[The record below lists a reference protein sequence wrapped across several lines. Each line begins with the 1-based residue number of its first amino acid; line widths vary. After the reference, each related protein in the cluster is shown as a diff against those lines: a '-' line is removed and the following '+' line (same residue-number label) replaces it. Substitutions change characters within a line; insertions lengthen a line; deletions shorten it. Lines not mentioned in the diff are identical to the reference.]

1 MMRTRLLAARSVKIF
16 AVPLLLAGMVAGMAS
31 VTPAVAAQ
39 TRLAAPRVSIPYPG
53 QLNGAAVT
61 TAGTAWAVGYTS
73 GEALTER
80 WNGKSWTWAS
90 ALEVAPDGDFY
101 SVAAIS
107 ASNAWAVGYIPSAS
121 ATVSLIAHWNGKA
134 WKRVRSPNPGPGG
147 TLLSGVAAVSA
158 DNIWAVG
165 QTGLQKT
172 VILHWN
178 GKAWTR
184 VSSPSPGTYD
194 QLFGVAASSASNAW
208 AVGQTQNGSGI
219 HTLVLHW
226 NGKAWTQVHS
236 PSPGPMGDKLYG
248 VTVTSASNA
257 WAVGYSTV
265 YSEGWKTLI
274 LHWNGKAWTQVP
286 SPDPVTVSSSKL
298 TWNVLQGVAATSVS
312 NAWAVGYDE
321 TNLLGS
327 KTMILHWNGKAWKQV
342 ASPNPFCATC
352 DTLYGVASASA
363 RSAWAVGTV
372 NTGGEVVIL
381 HWNGTRWVNSTSANV
396 LG

>member
-1 MMRTRLLAARSVKIF
+1 MVRTRLLAARSVTIF
-16 AVPLLLAGMVAGMAS
+16 AVLLVAGTAAGIAS

-39 TRLAAPRVSIPYPG
+39 ARLQSPRVSIPFPG

-61 TAGTAWAVGYTS
+61 PAGTAWAVGYTT

-80 WNGKSWTWAS
+80 WNGKAWTWES
-90 ALEVAPDGDFY
+90 ALEVGPPDGDFY

-107 ASNAWAVGYIPSAS
+107 ASNAWAVGYAPSGS
-121 ATVSLIAHWNGKA
+121 ANVSLIAHWNGKA
-134 WKRVRSPNPGPGG
+134 WKQVRSPNPGPDG

-158 DNIWAVG
+158 NNVWAVG
-165 QTGLQKT
+165 ETGTQKT

-184 VSSPSPGTYD
+184 VSSPSPGSYD
-194 QLFGVAASSASNAW
+194 QLFGVAATSAGNAW
-208 AVGQTQNGSGI
+208 AVGQTQNGTGI
-219 HTLVLHW
+219 HTLTLHW
-226 NGKAWTQVHS
+226 NGKAWSQVPS

-248 VTVTSASNA
+248 VTATSAGNA

-298 TWNVLQGVAATSVS
+298 TWNILQGVAATSAG

-321 TNLLGS
+321 VALQGS

-352 DTLYGVASASA
+352 DSLYGVAAASA

-372 NTGGEVVIL
+372 NVGGEVVIL
-381 HWNGTRWVNSTSANV
+381 HWNGTRWANSTSANV
-396 LG
+396 AA